1 MKVTK
6 RGGPHHSDA
15 CLKVHQVL
23 SRIGDKWSLLV
34 VDRLGEGPHRFSD
47 LQRSIDDISQRM
59 LTLTLRTLERDGLVR
74 RTVTP
79 SLPPRVDY
87 ELTELGHSLQ
97 EPVSIL
103 SAWVEDNIG
112 AMETARQTYDAEH
125 RAAEAQTARAF
136 AGRA

>member
-6 RGGPHHSDA
+6 RGGLHARDA

-34 VDRLGEGPHRFSD
+34 VDQLGEGPHRFSD
-47 LQRSIDDISQRM
+47 LQRAIDDISQRM

-87 ELTELGHSLQ
+87 ELTELGRSLQ
-97 EPVSIL
+97 GPVSVL
-103 SAWVEDNIG
+103 SGWVEKNIG
-112 AMETARQTYDAEH
+112 ALDAA
-125 RAAEAQTARAF
+125 RAAYDEQH
-136 AGRA
+136 GQK

>member
-6 RGGPHHSDA
+6 RSEDRPQEA
-15 CLKVHQVL
+15 CLRISQVL
-23 SRIGDKWSLLV
+23 GRIGDKWSLLV

-47 LQRSIDDISQRM
+47 LLRSIDDISQRM

-87 ELTELGHSLQ
+87 ELTELGCSLQ
-97 EPVSIL
+97 EPVRVL
-103 SAWVEDNIG
+103 SEWVVRNMG
-112 AMETARQTYDAEH
+112 AMDAARISYDIASRKED
-125 RAAEAQTARAF
+125 A
-136 AGRA
+136 